1 VSEPV
6 LVADRLTRHF
16 GGLTANRDVSLA
28 LERGKL
34 HALLGPNGAGKSTCI
49 NLLSGELLPSA
60 GRVLLDG
67 RDITG
72 LDAHRRSRAGIGRSF
87 QRSNIF
93 GGFTA
98 LENCRLAA
106 QSRAPRPWRVFSDV
120 RRRLDLLE
128 RAHAALDQVGLGG
141 RADRV
146 AGTLSHGEQ
155 RQLEVAMVLAADAL
169 VLLLD
174 EPLAGMGSDES
185 MQMVALLKMLRPTH
199 AILLVEHDMD
209 AVFELADV
217 ITVMV
222 DGQVLQ
228 SGTPEQ
234 IRNSPGVQ
242 LAYLG
247 PDVEDDLAQDVR
259 SDRAER
265 SRDG

>member
-1 VSEPV
+1 MSEPV
-6 LVADRLTRHF
+6 LVADRLTRRF
-16 GGLTANRDVSLA
+16 GGLTANQDVSLA
-28 LERGKL
+28 LEQGKL

-49 NLLSGELLPSA
+49 NLLSGELPPSD
-60 GRVLLDG
+60 GRILFGG

-72 LDAHRRSRAGIGRSF
+72 LDACRRSRAGIGRSF

-93 GGFTA
+93 DGSTV

-106 QSRAPRPWRVFSDV
+106 QSRAPRPWRVFSDASS
-120 RRRLDLLE
+120 RLDLLE
-128 RAHAALDQVGLGG
+128 RAQSAIEQVGLGG
-141 RADRV
+141 RADRI

-155 RQLEVAMVLAADAL
+155 RQLELAMVLATDAL

-185 MQMVALLKMLRPTH
+185 MQMIALLKTLRPTH

-222 DGQVLQ
+222 DGQVLE
-228 SGTPEQ
+228 SGPPEQ
-234 IRNSPGVQ
+234 IRNSPGVR

-247 PDVEDDLAQDVR
+247 HDLGDDPAPGVSPEPVEGA
-259 SDRAER
+259 
-265 SRDG
+265 RDG